1 MSTNFTITGEGLV
14 PEPAYEVAPPGEQG
28 EKGRRQGGVDLR
40 LHLPQRR
47 RGGPHFRSVY
57 GHVVEG
63 MKEREVQQGFWS
75 TCSLRKFDEACFIC

>member
-28 EKGRRQGGVDLR
+28 EKGGRQGGVDRR

-47 RGGPHFRSVY
+47 RGGR
-57 GHVVEG
+57 GGGGGQGGRGQGGEG
-63 MKEREVQQGFWS
+63 GGGASE
-75 TCSLRKFDEACFIC
+75 